1 VENTTHTDELVVA
14 LGNLINVA
22 TTLQSIILGGI
33 GGVERDRALAH
44 FDNRL
49 QEAARLRERI
59 FGDPAQLPPEAAVE
73 PVANSDN
80 TPTLNQAFDVTGRT

>member
-1 VENTTHTDELVVA
+1 MEDTTRTDDLVVA

-22 TTLQSIILGGI
+22 TTLQSILLGGI
-33 GGVERDRALAH
+33 GGVERERSLAH

-49 QEAARLRERI
+49 QEAANVRRQI
-59 FGDPAQLPPEAAVE
+59 FGDPGDLPPEAAVE
-73 PVANSDN
+73 PIANPDN